1 MQVSE
6 AMWQIILRN
15 DQNKSELSLK
25 ELGWPV
31 LQQNVPRGI
40 LAGRVEVQGWNW
52 EGFMIRD
59 SSVQWVRLN
68 FIFSGQ
74 RVIKVKK
81 KYQRRWQRVS
91 SFNGN
96 CLQKHFTKHSQSLL
110 KVRRQLWKV
119 CKLDL
124 TSEIH
129 YTSLHITPFNMQR
142 RNFGWNFEMLQWS
155 HLGYNAIVIEA
166 SLVRWSPMLTKVR
179 EVPSEELNTD
189 TKISYFVSYIKYIT
203 IHSFNTTI
211 HFLIQLYMLYEV
223 ICMHSL

>member
-1 MQVSE
+1 
-6 AMWQIILRN
+6 
-15 DQNKSELSLK
+15 LK

-81 KYQRRWQRVS
+81 KFQRRWQRVS

-96 CLQKHFTKHSQSLL
+96 CLQKHFTKYSQSLL

-119 CKLDL
+119 RKLDL

-129 YTSLHITPFNMQR
+129 YASLHITPFKR
-142 RNFGWNFEMLQWS
+142 RNFGLKFWNASVKPFGLQCHCHWS
-155 HLGYNAIVIEA
+155 ISCQVKPDVDQGAGSAI
-166 SLVRWSPMLTKVR
+166 RR
-179 EVPSEELNTD
+179 
-189 TKISYFVSYIKYIT
+189 IKYW
-203 IHSFNTTI
+203 HKD
-211 HFLIQLYMLYEV
+211 
-223 ICMHSL
+223 

>member
-52 EGFMIRD
+52 EGFMIRN

-96 CLQKHFTKHSQSLL
+96 CLQKHFTTYSQSLL
-110 KVRRQLWKV
+110 KVRLQLWQV

-142 RNFGWNFEMLQWS
+142 NFGWMFEMLQWS
-155 HLGYNAIVIEA
+155 PLGYNAIVIEA

-179 EVPSEELNTD
+179 EVPSEEVNTD
-189 TKISYFVSYIKYIT
+189 TKISYFVYYINYIT

-211 HFLIQLYMLYEV
+211 HLLIHLYMLYEV